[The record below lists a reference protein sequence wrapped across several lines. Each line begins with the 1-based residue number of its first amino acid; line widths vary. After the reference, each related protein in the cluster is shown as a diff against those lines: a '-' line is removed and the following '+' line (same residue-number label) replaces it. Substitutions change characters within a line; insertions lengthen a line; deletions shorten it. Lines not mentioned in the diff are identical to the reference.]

1 LQFGKT
7 EIFFARG
14 LDRFWVICPTRQITR
29 DIAPVRAAV
38 RRVNIIVDNHYGP
51 AILPHR
57 QSEKTGRDK
66 RKRKMQ
72 HFCRRAI
79 LVVCGPFL
87 LGGAAIA
94 ESYPSHPVKIVVPF
108 PAGGSNDIVARILAQ
123 KLTERDGQTFLVENR
138 GGAGGNIGSDAV
150 AGSDP
155 DGYTLLLTAPPPLT
169 INVALYKDLKY
180 DPAKAFAPVS
190 LVASVP
196 IVLAV
201 HPSLGVKNV
210 SELVA
215 LAKARPGALNF
226 GSSGNGS
233 TNHLAGEL
241 LKSVTGIDIVHIPY
255 KGAAPAM
262 NDLIA
267 GHIPMMFDNMPAVLP
282 QVQGKFINAIAVAG
296 HTRASALPDV
306 PTVAESGVPGFEASA
321 WFGLVAPANTPAPVL
336 AKLEGDVEA
345 ILRMPDVQK
354 RFTELGAEPGAI
366 SGEVFGKFLADET
379 AKWTKIIRESG
390 AKMD

>member
-1 LQFGKT
+1 LPVGQNHSSTKFT
-7 EIFFARG
+7 QAR
-14 LDRFWVICPTRQITR
+14 VT
-29 DIAPVRAAV
+29 A
-38 RRVNIIVDNHYGP
+38 RRINIIVDNHLGP
-51 AILPHR
+51 AILDRISTPK
-57 QSEKTGRDK
+57 SKRDN
-66 RKRKMQ
+66 RKRTMQ
-72 HFCRRAI
+72 PFCRRAI
-79 LVVCGPFL
+79 LVACSIFL
-87 LGGAAIA
+87 VGGAASA
-94 ESYPSHPVKIVVPF
+94 EIYPSHPVKIVVPF
-108 PAGGSNDIVARILAQ
+108 PAGGSNDIIARILAQ
-123 KLTERDGQTFLVENR
+123 KLTEREGQTFLVENR
-138 GGAGGNIGSDAV
+138 GGAGGNIGADAV
-150 AGSDP
+150 AASDP

-180 DPAKAFAPVS
+180 DPAKAFAPVA

-201 HPSLGVKNV
+201 NPSLGVKDV
-210 SELVA
+210 RELVA
-215 LAKARPGALNF
+215 LAKAKPGTLNF

-241 LKSVTGIDIVHIPY
+241 LKSMTGIDIVHIPY

-267 GHIPMMFDNMPAVLP
+267 GHIPLMFDNMPAVLP

-296 HTRASALPDV
+296 TQRASALPDV

-336 AKLEGDVEA
+336 TKLEGDVEA
-345 ILRMPDVQK
+345 ILKLPDVQK
-354 RFTELGAEPGAI
+354 RFAELGAEPGTI
-366 SGEVFGKFLADET
+366 SGEAFGKFLADET